1 MDIINFVFQIPQD
14 QNIEDYKKDILGEL
28 LENYFMKEK
37 ILRIIK
43 KLYISQK

>member
-14 QNIEDYKKDILGEL
+14 QNIEDYKDILGEL

-37 ILRIIK
+37 N
-43 KLYISQK
+43 

>member
-37 ILRIIK
+37 F
-43 KLYISQK
+43 